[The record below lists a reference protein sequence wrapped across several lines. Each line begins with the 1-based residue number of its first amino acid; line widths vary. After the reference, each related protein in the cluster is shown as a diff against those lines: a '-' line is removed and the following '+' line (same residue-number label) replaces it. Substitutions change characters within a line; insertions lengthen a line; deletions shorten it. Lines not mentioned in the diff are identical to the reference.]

1 MNEPNEKKKKFSSL
15 HCISSFHFS
24 FAAKKM
30 ISINQIKEKIIA
42 IEKQKKNRKLN
53 AIIKLELP
61 RDPQTNQQ
69 TPTQFSIFSL
79 VFFSSKS
86 LLW

>member
-61 RDPQTNQQ
+61 RDPQTN
-69 TPTQFSIFSL
+69 TDRIFY
-79 VFFSSKS
+79 VFFSFFFRSKLS
-86 LLW
+86 LW